1 MLHWFARLSMPLAL
15 ALLLPLPARAQPPKV
30 VAAFNTYESAPFL
43 VGYDSGLAPDLVR
56 HLNRMLAGRLE
67 LKLTSLPRQRLLK
80 LHLERPES
88 FEGVALLLAPQFVGD
103 AGMQT
108 YQWSE
113 PLFIDYNVV
122 IATADRMLTAMTL
135 DWAAGKRMATV
146 RGQRYV
152 VFDPLLANGRV
163 MRIETNDERTALT
176 LVAVGRADFAQM
188 NHLMFEHLARDLKV
202 GGSLA
207 GLPEPGAPH
216 FQRRLLIGR
225 GAPELVKPLNEAI
238 AALHCDPDWRQVAAH
253 YGFAP
258 LACRSAPPAPV
269 NPPPKPAR

>member
-1 MLHWFARLSMPLAL
+1 MLRWFALLSMLLAL
-15 ALLLPLPARAQPPKV
+15 QWPTPCAADTKV
-30 VAAFNTYESAPFL
+30 VAAFNTYEAAPFL
-43 VGYDSGLAPDLVR
+43 VGYDSGLAPELVR
-56 HLNRMLAGRLE
+56 HLNRVLGGRVE

-80 LHLERPES
+80 LHLERPEH
-88 FEGVALLLAPQFVGD
+88 FDGVALLLAPQFVGD
-103 AGMQT
+103 ANMQT
-108 YQWSE
+108 HLWSE

-122 IATADRMLTAMTL
+122 IAAADRMLTAMSVE
-135 DWAAGKRMATV
+135 WATGKRMATV

-152 VFDPLLANGRV
+152 VFDPLLADGRV
-163 MRIETNDERTALT
+163 TRIETNDERTALT

-188 NHLMFEHLARDLKV
+188 NHLMFEHLARHLKV

-225 GAPELVKPLNEAI
+225 GAPELVKPLNDAI

-258 LACRSAPPAPV
+258 LACRSVPAGPL
-269 NPPPKPAR
+269 NPPPRPAR